1 MWAADRAL
9 YLLTADAAQEFGLLF
24 RLYALGSRV
33 DAECLGHEQDG
44 RQQETAALCEVL
56 EEDFVEADLIDG
68 AALQGCEQRVTLAEI
83 VERDGVAA
91 CAQPLDGVHDGLLI
105 PHEGGLGDLDLQVDV
120 RQLVVLCQVIEDPDG
135 VRQEEVAPRQINHD
149 GHDRQALLPAG
160 VEPFDGGLRDEV
172 VEQVDIVLLLE
183 HGNEVAGAD
192 FALLRIMPACECLKG
207 ADLARQGTQ
216 DGLVADGDAAAA
228 QSLFKMM
235 GDVVA
240 YGVVHFIYPFPD
252 TGIIIVKFI
261 ITFFG
266 GGRTIRFVFLAI
278 GACFLSQ
285 QLFLRQMS
293 FLFRLLLITIE
304 TRKSDSTE
312 KRV

>member
-33 DAECLGHEQDG
+33 DAERLSHEQDG
-44 RQQETAALCEVL
+44 GQEQARVLREIL
-56 EEDFVEADLIDG
+56 EENLVEADLVDG
-68 AALQGCEQRVTLAEI
+68 AALQGRERRVALAKV
-83 VERDGVAA
+83 VERDGVAVL
-91 CAQPLDGVHDGLLI
+91 AQALDGVHDGLFI
-105 PHEGGLGDLDLQVDV
+105 PHEGGLSDLDLQVDV
-120 RQLVVLCQVIEDPDG
+120 RQVVFLRQVVEDPDG
-135 VRQEEVAPRQINHD
+135 VRQKEVAPRQIDHD
-149 GHDRQALLPAG
+149 GHDRQALPTG
-160 VEPFDGGLRDEV
+160 VKLLDGGLRDEV
-172 VEQVDIVLLLE
+172 VEQMDRVLLLE
-183 HGNEVAGAD
+183 HGNEIARANL
-192 FALLRIMPACECLKG
+192 ALLRIMPTCERLEG
-207 ADLARQGTQ
+207 ADLARQSAQ
-216 DGLVADGDAAAA
+216 DGLIADGDAAAL
-228 QSLFKMM
+228 QSLFKMV

-266 GGRTIRFVFLAI
+266 GARTIRFIFLAI